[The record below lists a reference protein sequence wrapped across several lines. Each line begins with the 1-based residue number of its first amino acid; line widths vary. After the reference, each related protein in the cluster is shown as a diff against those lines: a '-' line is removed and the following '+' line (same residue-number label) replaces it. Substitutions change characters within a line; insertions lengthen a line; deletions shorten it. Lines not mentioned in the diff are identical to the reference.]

1 MLEYFTNMFFSRK
14 SYNYVESFE
23 NDKKV
28 LAIRMVFYTIY
39 FVACIN
45 VISFSFWIRIN
56 RYFDKQ

>member
-1 MLEYFTNMFFSRK
+1 MLEYFTNMFFSKK

-45 VISFSFWIRIN
+45 VISFHSG
-56 RYFDKQ
+56 YG